1 MPFLDRGNA
10 KKVIYIATYDA
21 HENLVE
27 ICRSIKH
34 WSHYIYIL
42 SSTTPGHNFEK
53 NEWFLWLFGCCKTKL
68 KKNFFFEKIFVFFYK
83 IYIIYRK
90 FLDGKKIL

>member
-1 MPFLDRGNA
+1 MPFFDRGNA

-27 ICRSIKH
+27 IAEVLNIGVTIFITSF
-34 WSHYIYIL
+34 L

-53 NEWFLWLFGCCKTKL
+53 NE
-68 KKNFFFEKIFVFFYK
+68 
-83 IYIIYRK
+83 
-90 FLDGKKIL
+90 